1 MYIQDSENCIILP
14 NDPSA
19 DKHRREKRL
28 CRLPAN
34 LGRMEK
40 QYAAGGGGRE
50 RQSVGGIPDEYETSS
65 PLLFLEPAVRCTYK
79 NAKRPT
85 SGWLRDKLGY

>member
-1 MYIQDSENCIILP
+1 MYIQDSENRIILP

-19 DKHRREKRL
+19 GKHRREKRL

-40 QYAAGGGGRE
+40 QYAAGGGGGGE
-50 RQSVGGIPDEYETSS
+50 RDSRSAGSRMNMKRL
-65 PLLFLEPAVRCTYK
+65 LLFSSW
-79 NAKRPT
+79 NRP
-85 SGWLRDKLGY
+85 

>member
-40 QYAAGGGGRE
+40 QYAAGGGGGGGE
-50 RQSVGGIPDEYETSS
+50 RDSRSAGSRMNMKRLLLSS
-65 PLLFLEPAVRCTYK
+65 SW
-79 NAKRPT
+79 NRP
-85 SGWLRDKLGY
+85 

>member
-40 QYAAGGGGRE
+40 QYAAGGGGGGE
-50 RQSVGGIPDEYETSS
+50 RDSRSAGSRMNMKRLLLSS
-65 PLLFLEPAVRCTYK
+65 SW
-79 NAKRPT
+79 NRP
-85 SGWLRDKLGY
+85 